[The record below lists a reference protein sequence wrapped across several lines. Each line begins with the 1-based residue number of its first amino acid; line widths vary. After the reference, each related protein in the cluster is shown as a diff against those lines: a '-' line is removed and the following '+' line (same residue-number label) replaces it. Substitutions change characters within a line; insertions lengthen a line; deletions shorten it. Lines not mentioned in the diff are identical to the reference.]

1 MHHFQIC
8 NKIIS
13 VCTFSLSTSLL
24 QFLYMKG
31 ALLVSEESYYSKV
44 LHVLLSQIQLQ
55 ELHVYLGNEFTVP
68 QCLASIQ
75 LLIAY
80 QRGSGQTVLP
90 RVGKRKRNKPQ
101 LC

>member
-8 NKIIS
+8 NKIIG

-31 ALLVSEESYYSKV
+31 ALSVSEESYYSKV

-68 QCLASIQ
+68 Q
-75 LLIAY
+75 
-80 QRGSGQTVLP
+80 
-90 RVGKRKRNKPQ
+90 
-101 LC
+101 